1 MLFKKGVLVMKKT
14 IALVMTLIISC
25 FIGTQ
30 AFAEVGYIS
39 TNATS
44 QVELTPDVVNFNV
57 EIVTT
62 SKESMAKA
70 LAENKRI
77 SAKVYENL
85 KKATEKNKSD
95 SLKTSNYSAIPVYK
109 YNNNKKVLDY
119 YQVTNNV
126 KVHTKQIASA
136 GQMIDTAMV
145 DGATSVNNVSYD
157 VSNYDAECN
166 KLLAQTSLKA
176 KEQAE
181 NIART
186 LGTELTGVKSIDSS
200 CSLTGKSV
208 MPRMYMSAKTANFSA
223 DSAVEAGGTN
233 IEVGTMTLNA
243 RVNIYFFIK

>member
-1 MLFKKGVLVMKKT
+1 MKKT
-14 IALVMTLIISC
+14 IVLVLSLVMSC
-25 FIGTQ
+25 FLIGSK
-30 AFAEVGYIS
+30 ALAEQGYIS

-70 LAENKRI
+70 IAENKKI

-85 KKATEKNKSD
+85 KKSTEKNKSD
-95 SLKTSNYSAIPVYK
+95 SLKTSNYSAVPVYK

-126 KVHTKQIASA
+126 KVHTKQIAAA

-176 KEQAE
+176 KEQAS
-181 NIART
+181 NIAKA
-186 LGTELTGVKSIDSS
+186 LGTELAGVKSIDSS
-200 CSLTGKSV
+200 CSLSGKSI
-208 MPRMYMSAKTANFSA
+208 MPRMYMSAKSVNFSA

-243 RVNIYFFIK
+243 RVNIYFYIK

>member
-1 MLFKKGVLVMKKT
+1 MKKT
-14 IALVMTLIISC
+14 IILVMALIMS
-25 FIGTQ
+25 FVIGTK
-30 AFAEVGYIS
+30 AFAEQGYIS
-39 TNATS
+39 TSATS
-44 QVELTPDVVNFNV
+44 QVELTPDVVSFNV

-70 LAENKRI
+70 IAENKRI

-95 SLKTSNYSAIPVYK
+95 SLKTSNYSAIPVYR
-109 YNNNKKVLDY
+109 YNNNKKTLDY

-126 KVHTKQIASA
+126 KVHTKQIAIA

-181 NIART
+181 NIVRA
-186 LGTELTGVKSIDSS
+186 LGTEITGVKSVDGS
-200 CSLTGKSV
+200 CSFTGKSV

-223 DSAVEAGGTN
+223 DSAMEAGGTN

-243 RVNIYFFIK
+243 RVTIYFYVK